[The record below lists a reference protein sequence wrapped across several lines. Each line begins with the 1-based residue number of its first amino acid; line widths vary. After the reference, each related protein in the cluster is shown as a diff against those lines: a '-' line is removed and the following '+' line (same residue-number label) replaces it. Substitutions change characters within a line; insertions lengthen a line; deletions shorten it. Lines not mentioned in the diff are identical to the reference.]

1 MAVGGKEALDIVSL
15 WIKSHQTLKG
25 HPKMK
30 RLTKLLGVK
39 VPQAIGH
46 LHCLWWW
53 AMDYAKDGDLSEYD
67 EIDIAIAAEWEGEP
81 GKLMDALLS

>member
-1 MAVGGKEALDIVSL
+1 MNGGDVMAVGGKEALDIVSL

-30 RLTKLLGVK
+30 RLTRLLGVK

-46 LHCLWWW
+46 LHC
-53 AMDYAKDGDLSEYD
+53 
-67 EIDIAIAAEWEGEP
+67 
-81 GKLMDALLS
+81 